1 MGLWLLNNLDT
12 TVLSILIVG
21 GVVVLSLAACLVAR
35 RLFPE
40 LINGVTNDVS
50 RTVLELFG
58 AIYGIVL
65 AFVIVTL
72 WTELEQV
79 QTVVTS
85 EATDLAVISRNAH
98 SFPDEVQ
105 GKLDRAIGGYVHA
118 VVEDAWPLMRDGRNS
133 LAATSGKLEALYGVF
148 QDYDPKSPSEQAF
161 YNQSVERLNDV
172 TAQRRIRI
180 LAATQQLPVLLQVLT
195 YGGALVVMLVTLLY
209 GVENLKVQLLF
220 VGTIALLVGLALTL
234 VLVLDYPF
242 AGEVSVS
249 PRPFMEGQLRKYW
262 GT

>member
-12 TVLSILIVG
+12 PTLAILIVG
-21 GVVVLSLAACLVAR
+21 GVVVLSLVACLVTR

-79 QTVVTS
+79 QAVVTS

-98 SFPDEVQ
+98 SFPDDVQ
-105 GKLDRAIGGYVHA
+105 KKDGPSDR
-118 VVEDAWPLMRDGRNS
+118 
-133 LAATSGKLEALYGVF
+133 
-148 QDYDPKSPSEQAF
+148 
-161 YNQSVERLNDV
+161 
-172 TAQRRIRI
+172 
-180 LAATQQLPVLLQVLT
+180 
-195 YGGALVVMLVTLLY
+195 
-209 GVENLKVQLLF
+209 
-220 VGTIALLVGLALTL
+220 
-234 VLVLDYPF
+234 
-242 AGEVSVS
+242 
-249 PRPFMEGQLRKYW
+249 
-262 GT
+262 